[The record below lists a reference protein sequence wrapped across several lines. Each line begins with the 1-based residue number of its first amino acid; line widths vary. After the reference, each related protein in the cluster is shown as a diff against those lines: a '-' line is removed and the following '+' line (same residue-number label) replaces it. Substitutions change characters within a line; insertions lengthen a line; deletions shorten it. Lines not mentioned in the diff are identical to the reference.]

1 MRDDFLERM
10 HTRHYLL
17 RAVFLGLPMGVL
29 MFALS
34 NRGFDAS
41 CILIP
46 TGLVALSIVCFLLDR
61 SFGSRTQDRERG
73 LRLAHSLR
81 WITYSTF
88 VLTFL
93 LVLCFA
99 RGEGIAG
106 PAFLAGLLSA
116 CVFLV
121 LGSVKTGVFP
131 LPFYYR
137 TPYVDRRSRPFTFWS
152 FLAIPILFVAT
163 ILALVLI
170 VN

>member
-1 MRDDFLERM
+1 M
-10 HTRHYLL
+10 HTRNYVL
-17 RAVFLGLPMGVL
+17 RLVFVWLPITI
-29 MFALS
+29 FIYALY

-46 TGLVALSIVCFLLDR
+46 TGLVALAIVCFLLDR
-61 SFGSRTQDRERG
+61 SFGSRREDRERG

-81 WITYSTF
+81 WMTF
-88 VLTFL
+88 TTLVLTFL

-99 RGEGIAG
+99 RGEGIVG

-137 TPYVDRRSRPFTFWS
+137 TPYVDRWSQPFTFWS

-163 ILALVLI
+163 ILAIVLF
-170 VN
+170 VS